1 VQTTLSSTPILDLQK
16 PLPQPLEN
24 RVTGI
29 AATPFL
35 MLVGAIAMTE
45 NFSALAIPFGILAAM
60 FLSTVVHEL
69 GHILAGLA
77 FRMRFR
83 GVLIGPFVLQRSR
96 IGWRFRLTRFWVR
109 GFTYMSLPKIRNMRR
124 RLFALVFGGP
134 LSSLVCGAAALIVG
148 EVLQARSETAWV
160 GVLELFGVYSV
171 FIGVISFRP
180 FRVGPYAGDGM
191 LLRALIRSRDDA
203 KQLIAIYALGI
214 LHDQN
219 PDGVSW
225 NDRWTR
231 VAYEGTLA
239 PQYYRDLASYF
250 RAPDADSAAAFLEK
264 CLQGSAFLSP
274 ADRDNLIAEVVEFAS
289 SKRSDASLAQR
300 WLERINSPQN
310 ISLLTRARMNL
321 AFEIAKDQPENAL
334 RHWQAGLE
342 LILRS
347 PKSPAAERYESFWRS
362 WEEQVI
368 QRFDPNIQTASKP
381 EESIENVM

>member
-1 VQTTLSSTPILDLQK
+1 VETTLSSTPILDLQK

-45 NFSALAIPFGILAAM
+45 NNSALAIPFGILAAM

-69 GHILAGLA
+69 GHIVAGLV
-77 FRMRFR
+77 FGMRFR

-109 GFTYMSLPKIRNMRR
+109 GHTYMSLPKVRNMRR
-124 RLFALVFGGP
+124 RLFALVLGGP

-148 EVLQARSETAWV
+148 EVLQARSETSWV
-160 GVLELFGVYSV
+160 GVLELFGVYSI
-171 FIGVISFRP
+171 FIGIIAFRP

-191 LLRALIRSRDDA
+191 LLRALTRSRADA
-203 KQLIAIYALGI
+203 NQLIAMYALGF
-214 LHDQN
+214 LRDKN
-219 PDGVSW
+219 PDGVGW
-225 NDRWTR
+225 NDRWIG

-239 PQYYRDLASYF
+239 PQYYRDLASYY
-250 RAPDADSAAAFLEK
+250 RASDADSAATLLEK

-274 ADRDNLIAEVVEFAS
+274 AGRDNLIAEVVEFAS

-300 WLERINSPQN
+300 WLERINSLEN
-310 ISLLTRARMNL
+310 ISLLTRARMNV
-321 AFEIAKDQPENAL
+321 AFEMAADQPENAL
-334 RHWQAGLE
+334 RHWQTGLE
-342 LILRS
+342 LIRQS
-347 PKSPAAERYESFWRS
+347 PKSPAAERYELS
-362 WEEQVI
+362 WHAWMEQVI
-368 QRFDPNIQTASKP
+368 QRFDPNIQTAPNP
-381 EESIENVM
+381 EEALANVM